1 MIEQFFFLF
10 AAKQVEGRFVVKDLS
25 GNGIDVA
32 ADQMNIFGRQ
42 VFERSPFRKNTPDKN
57 MVLFNV
63 RLLPGRL
70 RITEENSGSSAAV
83 WSVLDAEKILEFY
96 SVVGEDDLE
105 KAAEDFR
112 AELVIQ
118 DVKYSQNAFLS
129 AVRHQEDEH
138 EVGFSEDESQKDF
151 TAASGAFDGIHLD
164 YFFIGMLS
172 GVFFEILIR
181 SAFPVLVIHTG
192 KNMLLSALTVSD
204 LLRQINVAD
213 MKSA

>member
-70 RITEENSGSSAAV
+70 RITEENSGTTAAV
-83 WSVLDAEKILEFY
+83 GSVFDAERILELNT
-96 SVVGEDDLE
+96 VVSQNDLE
-105 KAAEDFR
+105 QTAEYFS
-112 AELVIQ
+112 AEFVVQ
-118 DVKYSQNAFLS
+118 DVKYSQNAFLRTI
-129 AVRHQEDEH
+129 RHQEDEH
-138 EVGFSEDESQKDF
+138 KVGLSEDESQEDF
-151 TAASGAFDGIHLD
+151 TASSGAFDGVHFNDL
-164 YFFIGMLS
+164 FIGMIGS
-172 GVFFEILIR
+172 VFFEIFIR
-181 SAFPVLVIHTG
+181 SAFTVLVIHTG
-192 KNMLLSALTVSD
+192 
-204 LLRQINVAD
+204 R
-213 MKSA
+213 